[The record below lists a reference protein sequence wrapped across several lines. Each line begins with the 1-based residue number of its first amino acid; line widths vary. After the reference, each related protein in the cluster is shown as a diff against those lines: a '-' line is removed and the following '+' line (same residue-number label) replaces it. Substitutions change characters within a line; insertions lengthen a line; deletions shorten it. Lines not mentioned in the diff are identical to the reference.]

1 MARSPF
7 IIRLPD
13 EPGALLGAAGIIREY
28 EGNISRIHYD
38 RSIDPRTVFLEVE
51 AGEEEHDRI
60 SDSLAARGFLQTT
73 LAGAGMLRFH
83 LHLPNEPGA
92 LHGFL
97 TRLAPSRA
105 NITAIDFDEKGSDPD
120 RVSLTL
126 TLEEPG
132 ATAALLDE
140 LKARYRIEILEY
152 DPSGSRLD
160 DTVFYVRF
168 AQELREIIG
177 GGEDPF
183 LLRLLHDVNHIVQ
196 ELHRR
201 GQDPRQVFSSVLAT
215 GRTLRE
221 TAGPGFS
228 ADYQHIEVTE
238 RVVLHCFQLPCGGN
252 LFLLQEPGGCIM
264 IDTGYGIYHDDI
276 LGMLDHYGIDVEG
289 TLWKIYLTHGDADH
303 CGGAGFFPVPSVM
316 SRKTQEILRENNRA
330 YGSSSQRSVLEPVYT
345 TLINLFSRFTPPSDV
360 VLLSDATDQREGE
373 FPQPD
378 APGGGFP
385 YLDRFTFG
393 GLAFEVRES
402 LGGHLAGQVFLV
414 SREGGL
420 LFTADSL
427 INFDSL
433 TEDRKR
439 YSTLAVDLITSVN
452 VDSALAREERRI
464 LLALAADMDI
474 ALAPAGR
481 RCLVCGGH
489 GAVSVR
495 DGDRLVAREP
505 VEHYYPG

>member
-1 MARSPF
+1 MTRSPF

-51 AGEEEHDRI
+51 AKEGECHAIAE
-60 SDSLAARGFLQTT
+60 SLAAGGFLRTT
-73 LAGAGMLRFH
+73 LTGAGMLRFH

-97 TRLAPSRA
+97 TCIAPAKA
-105 NITAIDFDEKGSDPD
+105 NIASIDFDETGTDPS
-120 RVSLTL
+120 RVTLTL
-126 TLEEPG
+126 TLEEPR
-132 ATAALLDE
+132 ATAALVDV

-215 GRTLRE
+215 GRTLRD
-221 TAGPGFS
+221 TTGPDFS
-228 ADYQHIEVTE
+228 ADYQRIPVTE

-252 LFLLQEPGGCIM
+252 LYLLEEPGDTLM
-264 IDTGYGIYHDDI
+264 IDTGYGIYHGDI
-276 LGMLDHYGIDVEG
+276 LRMLDYYGIDLAG
-289 TLWKIYLTHGDADH
+289 SLRKIYLTHGDADH
-303 CGGAGFFPVPSVM
+303 CGAGGLFPVPSVM

-330 YGSSSQRSVLEPVYT
+330 YGSSREGSVLEPVYT
-345 TLINLFSRFTPPSDV
+345 TLINLFSRFTHPADAI
-360 VLLSDATDQREGE
+360 LLPEAAPAPGGE
-373 FPQPD
+373 FPH
-378 APGGGFP
+378 PGSTGGEFP
-385 YLDRFTFG
+385 LMDRFTFG
-393 GLAFEVRES
+393 GLTFEVRES

-414 SREGGL
+414 SRDAGL

-433 TEDRKR
+433 TEERKR
-439 YSTLAVDLITSVN
+439 YNTLAVNLITSVN
-452 VDSALAREERRI
+452 VDSALARKERGM
-464 LLALAADMDI
+464 LLALAADMDRT
-474 ALAPAGR
+474 LAPEGR

-495 DGDRLVAREP
+495 DGERLVAREP
-505 VEHYYPG
+505 VTHYRRL